1 MYLSMLSMWD
11 VLTQVRAV
19 RVEWTWGGVPG
30 GVGARAGIHGNTI
43 VHRFLWFD
51 VFFSTAVDTI
61 VNEMVG

>member
-1 MYLSMLSMWD
+1 MQKINAQGRSKNHKMRRLSL
-11 VLTQVRAV
+11 A
-19 RVEWTWGGVPG
+19 G